1 MQVVQYQNKLAV
13 YEFYYDF
20 LQRKCKNVKLLHMD
34 TDSFIIVIIDENFD
48 DIMLQNKEQFDLSN
62 FSKDSKYYCVDN
74 KKVPGK
80 MKDEHDRTPILEYA
94 GAKPKSYTVIDV
106 NNYEKSTHKGHS
118 SNFRS
123 SEFKDV
129 LFNKKVFRHILKKIR
144 SKKHKIYTQESNKI
158 SLSCFGDK
166 RYILDDG
173 INTLAYAHKDI
184 PKNG

>member
-1 MQVVQYQNKLAV
+1 MQVVQYQNKLAM

-80 MKDEHDRTPILEYA
+80 MKDEYGRTPILEYA

-129 LFNKKVFRHILKKIR
+129 
-144 SKKHKIYTQESNKI
+144 
-158 SLSCFGDK
+158 
-166 RYILDDG
+166 
-173 INTLAYAHKDI
+173 
-184 PKNG
+184 

>member
-1 MQVVQYQNKLAV
+1 M

-20 LQRKCKNVKLLHMD
+20 LKEKCENVKLLYMD
-34 TDSFIIVIIDENFD
+34 TNSFIIEIIDENFD
-48 DIMLQNKEQFDLSN
+48 DMRLENKEYFDLSN

-74 KKVPGK
+74 KKVLGK
-80 MKDEHDRTPILEYA
+80 MKDEYGGTPILEYA
-94 GAKPKSYTVIDV
+94 RAKPKSYTANDV
-106 NNYEKSTHKGHS
+106 NNYEKSTHKGDS
-118 SNFRS
+118 AKFRS

-129 LFNKKVFRHILKKIR
+129 LFNKKVFRHITKKIG

-158 SLSCFGDK
+158 SLSCFHDK

-173 INTLAYAHKDI
+173 INTLAYGHKDI